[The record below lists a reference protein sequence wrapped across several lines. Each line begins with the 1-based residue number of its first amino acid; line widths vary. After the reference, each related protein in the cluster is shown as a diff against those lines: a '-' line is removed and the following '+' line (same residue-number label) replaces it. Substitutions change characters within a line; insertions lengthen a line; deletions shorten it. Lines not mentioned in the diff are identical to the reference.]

1 LSRDDQPEKNPGRRI
16 FVILNP
22 EAGRGRARK
31 LWPRISQTLR
41 AAMNPADLQVV
52 ETQAPGE
59 AVDLARWAVEK
70 GYDIVA
76 ACGGDG
82 TLHETVNGLA
92 RAGAAAGPGAL
103 MLLPA
108 GTGNDFARSLGLP
121 LDPIRVAQ
129 AMARS
134 RTVNVDLGRA
144 GNSYFVNVAGVGF
157 DAEVAAE
164 VNRGGKIVGG
174 TLPYLWAVMKKLVTY
189 RNAPLEI
196 HLNQQ
201 VLRRRALLVA
211 VGIASYYGGGLRILP
226 GADLLDGRL
235 DIIVGG
241 DLGKLATLGLLPR
254 LFSGSHVHH
263 PLVELDRAAQVRI
276 EGPDHLHVH
285 ADGEVIGRLPVEFAC
300 IPEGLRLILPETASL
315 SLSRQQDALRRPP
328 GA

>member
-1 LSRDDQPEKNPGRRI
+1 MADGPEAAPGRRI

-31 LWPRISQTLR
+31 LWPRINESLR

-82 TLHETVNGLA
+82 TLHEVVNGLA

-103 MLLPA
+103 LVLPA
-108 GTGNDFARSLGLP
+108 GTGNDFSRSLGLP
-121 LDPIRVAQ
+121 LDPVRVAQ
-129 AMARS
+129 AMAS
-134 RTVNVDLGRA
+134 HRTVNVDLGRA
-144 GNSYFVNVAGVGF
+144 GNHFFVNVAGVGF

-174 TLPYLWAVMKKLVTY
+174 TLPYIWAVMKKLVTY
-189 RNAPLEI
+189 RNAPLQI
-196 HLNQQ
+196 HFNQE
-201 VLRRRALLVA
+201 VRRRRALLVA
-211 VGIASYYGGGLRILP
+211 VGVAAYYGGGLQILP
-226 GADLLDGRL
+226 GADLQDGCL
-235 DIIVGG
+235 DICVGG

-254 LFSGSHVHH
+254 LFSGSHIRH
-263 PLVELDRAAQVRI
+263 PLVELDRAVQVRI

-300 IPEGLRLILPETASL
+300 IPGGLRLILPASL
-315 SLSRQQDALRRPP
+315 PLSHQRDVFRHPP

>member
-1 LSRDDQPEKNPGRRI
+1 MSTADQTDKAPGRRI

-31 LWPRISQTLR
+31 LWPHISQSLR
-41 AAMNPADLQVV
+41 EAMNPTDLQVM
-52 ETQAPGE
+52 ETQGPGE
-59 AVDLARWAVEK
+59 AVDLARRAVEK
-70 GYDIVA
+70 GYDVVA

-92 RAGAAAGPGAL
+92 RAGAAAGPHAL
-103 MLLPA
+103 LLLPA

-121 LDPIRVAQ
+121 LDPVRVAQ

-134 RTVNVDLGRA
+134 RTVNVDLGQA
-144 GNSYFVNVAGVGF
+144 GQSFFVNVAGVGF

-174 TLPYLWAVMKKLVTY
+174 TLPYIWAVMKKLATY

-196 HLNQQ
+196 HLNQE
-201 VLRRRALLVA
+201 VRRRRALLVA
-211 VGIASYYGGGLRILP
+211 VGIASYYGGGLQILP
-226 GADLLDGRL
+226 EADLQDGYL

-263 PLVELDRAAQVRI
+263 PLVEMGRAAQVRI

-300 IPEGLRLILPETASL
+300 IPAGLRLILPESASPA
-315 SLSRQQDALRRPP
+315 LSRRENELRRPP